1 MPQDLGQKG
10 RKVLIKI
17 RRKKLK
23 KHRKPA
29 AKTREKHRIAAW
41 TAAQSTPAGRMRSQ
55 KNCFLNKTTFWTACE
70 TAKHHGTEVRNEF
83 QQQAATRL
91 NVPSGSPREKVRIA
105 AWTAAEAH
113 LPDGKTP
120 SIYLIESNLILS
132 YLFLFLS
139 YLILSYPF
147 LSYLILSYPILPYPI
162 LSYSILFYP
171 ILSYLILSYLI
182 LSDLILSDLIWSY
195 LILSI
200 LIYSYL
206 ILSYLFLSTLIYSY
220 LSWPILICLSVCLS
234 VYRSIDL
241 SIDRSIYLFQSNPI
255 QSNLIL
261 SI

>member
-10 RKVLIKI
+10 RKVLVKI

-171 ILSYLILSYLI
+171 ILSYLILSDLIWSYLIWSYLI
-182 LSDLILSDLIWSY
+182 LSD

-206 ILSYLFLSTLIYSY
+206 ILSILIYSY
-220 LSWPILICLSVCLS
+220 LFLSILTNSYLSVCLS
-234 VYRSIDL
+234 IYLSIDRSIYRSIDL
-241 SIDRSIYLFQSNPI
+241 SIYSNPI
-255 QSNLIL
+255 QSNPI
-261 SI
+261 

>member
-10 RKVLIKI
+10 RKVLVKI